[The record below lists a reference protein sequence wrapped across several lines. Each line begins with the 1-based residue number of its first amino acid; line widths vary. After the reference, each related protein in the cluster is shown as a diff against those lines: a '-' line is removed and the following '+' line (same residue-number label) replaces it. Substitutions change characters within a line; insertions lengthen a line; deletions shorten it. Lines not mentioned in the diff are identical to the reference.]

1 MRAAL
6 ALLAC
11 LSLLAISGCGQLQ
24 GPKGDPGPTGPQG
37 EAGPGPVGPA
47 GLQGEVG
54 LQGPAGPQ
62 GEAGPPGPKGP
73 QGEAGPALKASL
85 DLLDPW
91 ARRVRKVIGVIPEVR
106 SALWHPRERLPRRR
120 HANPDEVM
128 IGAWCTGTYDIYPLR
143 VGPGPHEASCDV
155 TRGTDIR
162 VVIVCAKLVTPEPHQ
177 QFARRCSG
185 LLC

>member
-1 MRAAL
+1 VKPDRPAPKAPKVRP
-6 ALLAC
+6 ARKDPSGLL
-11 LSLLAISGCGQLQ
+11 
-24 GPKGDPGPTGPQG
+24 
-37 EAGPGPVGPA
+37 
-47 GLQGEVG
+47 
-54 LQGPAGPQ
+54 
-62 GEAGPPGPKGP
+62 
-73 QGEAGPALKASL
+73 ALKASL

-177 QFARRCSG
+177 QFARRTLAPG
-185 LLC
+185 FFAKV